1 MQGTD
6 GKPEQARVP
15 TWRTALEWRS
25 LALLGVVA
33 AALIGGIVLMWSTV
47 SVERA
52 QRAQAT
58 RTNAVL
64 LALRD
69 ISRTATNGE
78 TGQRGYFITL
88 DQRYLA
94 PYLAAREQY
103 RPAIARLRELM
114 GEDASPRQRALLDQI
129 DSLSQAK
136 FAELDET
143 VDEVRQGGLMEARR
157 RILTDEGQDVME
169 RLRRSIA
176 ELERVELASFETA
189 RDRATSAEARIVPT
203 LIPPDD
209 SMLLGR
215 GPPVPW
221 NQVSPPE

>member
-6 GKPEQARVP
+6 VKPEQARVP
-15 TWRTALEWRS
+15 TWWTALEWRS

-47 SVERA
+47 NVERA

-94 PYLAAREQY
+94 PYLAAREQ
-103 RPAIARLRELM
+103 
-114 GEDASPRQRALLDQI
+114 
-129 DSLSQAK
+129 K
-136 FAELDET
+136 
-143 VDEVRQGGLMEARR
+143 
-157 RILTDEGQDVME
+157 
-169 RLRRSIA
+169 
-176 ELERVELASFETA
+176 
-189 RDRATSAEARIVPT
+189 
-203 LIPPDD
+203 
-209 SMLLGR
+209 
-215 GPPVPW
+215 
-221 NQVSPPE
+221 